1 MLVPHPC
8 KYYGDIMNFIKR
20 MFSKPTQERKLTNVK
35 ELNQGDI
42 IVMSDSFG
50 LPETLRA
57 QEFQVSAVNSYE
69 FEHNT
74 QTEWVLNGNN
84 DTQLYLT
91 LDVDDKIYLKF
102 SLKILH
108 ADVESLFDLDMFS
121 EVFEEENVILERL
134 EDTANTAGWS
144 DNKYQQT
151 VNAQVGFFHRK
162 DHRSN
167 NLSQYEGKDSGE
179 QFELYALFNE
189 DQDKGIDIE
198 VWQDGDT
205 EIFLTLFRPTTDIID
220 MYPGS

>member
-8 KYYGDIMNFIKR
+8 KYYGDKMNFIKR
-20 MFSKPTQERKLTNVK
+20 MFNKPTQERKLTNVK

-50 LPETLRA
+50 LPEALRA

-91 LDVDDKIYLKF
+91 LDVDDQIYLKF

-121 EVFEEENVILERL
+121 EVFEEGNIILERV
-134 EDTANTAGWS
+134 EDTANTTGWS
-144 DNKYQQT
+144 DSKYQQI

-162 DHRSN
+162 DHRSS
-167 NLSQYEGKDSGE
+167 NLSQYEGRDGGE

-205 EIFLTLFRPTTDIID
+205 EVFLTLFRPTTDIID